1 VSPRRATTRLALF
14 FLGLA
19 AAAGIAAT
27 AMAAGRPGTLR
38 VALNEAN
45 GRPFALY
52 DPAGHF
58 VGGLGRDVI
67 DPLAGALG
75 LRAEYLN
82 LPRAR
87 VEAWLREGRIDGAC
101 FLAPAW
107 VGNPAALRWS
117 PVLFHIR
124 QVVVSAPGSPPVDS
138 PRALFGRRLGTQLN
152 YAYPELQPYFADG
165 RIRRADAPSH
175 ASNMA
180 KLARGRID
188 AFLYDDIAAPFAAR
202 EGRLPGDVRIDP
214 LWAPDNP
221 VYCAFSHDFAARA
234 PRWEALLQAQVD
246 DGRIDAA
253 IAAYTGGRRDPA
265 FAPRRAEARP

>member
-1 VSPRRATTRLALF
+1 MTQLALLL
-14 FLGLA
+14 LGLV
-19 AAAGIAAT
+19 AAAGSDARVA
-27 AMAAGRPGTLR
+27 AAGSARTLR
-38 VALNEAN
+38 MAVNEAN

-52 DPAGHF
+52 DASGHF
-58 VGGLGRDVI
+58 VGGLARDVI

-75 LRAEYLN
+75 LRAEYFN

-87 VEAWLREGRIDGAC
+87 VEAWLHDGRIDGAC

-107 VGNPAALRWS
+107 VAEPARLRWS

-124 QVVVSAPGSPPVDS
+124 QVVVSAPGAPPVDS
-138 PRALFGRRLGTQLN
+138 PQALFGRRLGTQLH

-202 EGRLPGDVRIDP
+202 EGRLPGDARIDP
-214 LWAPDNP
+214 LWAPENP
-221 VYCAFSHDFAARA
+221 VYCAFSPAFAARE
-234 PRWEALLQAQVD
+234 PRWEALLRAEVD
-246 DGRIDAA
+246 AGRIDAA
-253 IAAYTGGRRDPA
+253 IAAYTGGRRSSA
-265 FAPRRAEARP
+265 SAPRPAQARP